1 MPEDGDLPAAAG
13 ADSADLDIEL
23 DVAEFGDAAPDA
35 GGFDDA
41 PVTASRLDEAETTRR
56 VAAVA
61 DVFTDLKRSLKQINL
76 YRHNVAGYRGYLAG
90 TYEKLHALLERD
102 DALSL
107 MVEQA
112 CLTHLNQPVYQEES
126 DELNLAFRF
135 YRDGIRLLTFRRG
148 LTEQEL
154 LDFVLVCLTNFKD
167 PEHATEDMGSL
178 LWKHDFDHIE
188 HVIMETFA
196 LGTESPEQTK
206 IEVDRIVDYL
216 YQSLSTGS
224 RDNLAFARLSLDDLD
239 IEIDDVEQVAGLNV
253 RGAPAGPEEQMRFQH
268 AVDQDRS
275 RDNLRRLTG
284 VLFRLFP
291 EELDARLSEVMVA
304 AFEQLLDGFLLQE
317 NLAAIDWLIA
327 QLGRQQQQALPPGS
341 LALAGH
347 LVGHLRGRMCEAER
361 IERVG
366 EMLES
371 STRPELLQAVERY
384 LAQVDERALTP
395 LLAVLERITH
405 PEARALLRKRL
416 VAFGPEHLEHYVNR
430 LTSNKANYVR
440 DMLAIINELG
450 PPDKTRILAGLLRHP
465 NLALRV
471 EALRAIGDGNDLS
484 ASATVMQ
491 ALRDPDAQVRTTAAQ
506 LLPNFDPGVAF
517 RALTEVAADADF
529 GDKPDREQAAVFG
542 ALAALN
548 DERSLQ
554 FLHQQLHA
562 GGLLQ
567 RKQQAARKRN
577 LIAGLAASGSI
588 GAYRML
594 AADLKAGVRDQ
605 ELAAQMQRACERLKS
620 RLLGG

>member
-1 MPEDGDLPAAAG
+1 
-13 ADSADLDIEL
+13 
-23 DVAEFGDAAPDA
+23 
-35 GGFDDA
+35 
-41 PVTASRLDEAETTRR
+41 
-56 VAAVA
+56 
-61 DVFTDLKRSLKQINL
+61 
-76 YRHNVAGYRGYLAG
+76 VAGYRGYLTGA
-90 TYEKLHALLERD
+90 YQKLQDLLEQFE
-102 DALSL
+102 AVNL
-107 MVEQA
+107 MVEQS
-112 CLTHLNQPVYQEES
+112 CFTYLNQPVYEEAS
-126 DELNLAFRF
+126 NELNLAFRF
-135 YRDGIRLLTFRRG
+135 YRDGVRLLTFRRG

-154 LDFVLVCLTNFKD
+154 LDFVLICLTNFKD
-167 PEHATEDMGSL
+167 PEFAGEDMGSL
-178 LWKHDFDHIE
+178 LWKHDFAHIE
-188 HVIMETFA
+188 HVIMESFA
-196 LGTESPEQTK
+196 LGSESPEQTK
-206 IEVDRIVDYL
+206 IEVDQIVDYL
-216 YQSLSTGS
+216 YQSLSTSS
-224 RDNLAFARLSLDDLD
+224 RDSLAFARLSLDDLD
-239 IEIDDVEQVAGLNV
+239 IEIDDVEQVAGLNIS
-253 RGAPAGPEEQMRFQH
+253 GAPAGPEEQMHYQH
-268 AVDQDRS
+268 AVEQDRS

-284 VLFRLFP
+284 VLFSLFS
-291 EELDARLSEVMVA
+291 EELDAQLSEVLVA

-317 NLAAIDWLIA
+317 NLAAVDWLLD

-347 LVGHLRGRMCEAER
+347 LAGHLRGRMCEAER
-361 IERVG
+361 IERLG

-371 STRPELLQAVERY
+371 STRPEVLQAVGRY
-384 LAQVDERALTP
+384 LARIDERALTP
-395 LLAVLERITH
+395 LLAVLERVTH

-416 VAFGPEHLEHYVNR
+416 VAFGPDHLDHYVNR
-430 LTSNKANYVR
+430 LASQKANYVR

-450 PPDKTRILAGLLRHP
+450 PPDKTKILAGLLRHP

-517 RALTEVAADADF
+517 RALTAIAGEADF

-567 RKQQAARKRN
+567 RKQQAKRKRN
-577 LIAGLAASGSI
+577 LVAGLAASGSI

-594 AADLKAGVRDQ
+594 AADLQAGVRDQ
-605 ELAAQMQRACERLKS
+605 ELAAQMQRACARLKS